1 MSVCKVYTFEDERDL
16 WDSIRYHG
24 KGASNNVEASEN
36 AGEVYEVLWE
46 IGLHLVGFLVLGLVV
61 NLLLALFGVA

>member
-1 MSVCKVYTFEDERDL
+1 MGQHPLPRQRGQQS
-16 WDSIRYHG
+16 
-24 KGASNNVEASEN
+24 SNNVEASEN